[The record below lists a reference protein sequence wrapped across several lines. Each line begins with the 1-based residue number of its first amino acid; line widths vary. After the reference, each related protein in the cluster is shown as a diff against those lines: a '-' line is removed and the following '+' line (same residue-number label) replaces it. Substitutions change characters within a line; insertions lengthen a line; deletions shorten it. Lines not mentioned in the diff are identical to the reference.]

1 MEKISGIL
9 SSSARITSVDL
20 DESPPARPGS
30 PNVGQKQGVVR
41 INDRFNLSQR
51 AKEMA
56 AQDTMM
62 KINPRD
68 AAKAKIV
75 EEQSRAFFQTR
86 LKTDK
91 KASEVATEVVPAA
104 IEAAQSF
111 YTPAAES
118 APAEQVTGENL
129 SVEV

>member
-9 SSSARITSVDL
+9 ASSARVTSVDL
-20 DESPPARPGS
+20 DEAPPARPGS

-62 KINPRD
+62 KVNPREQ
-68 AAKAKIV
+68 AKAKIV
-75 EEQSRAFFQTR
+75 EDQSRAFFQTR
-86 LKTDK
+86 LDKK
-91 KASEVATEVVPAA
+91 KASEVAAEFVPAA
-104 IEAAQSF
+104 VDATRY
-111 YTPAAES
+111 YTPKAES
-118 APAEQVTGENL
+118 APVEESTGDNL
-129 SVEV
+129 SVEI